1 MLGPHVEGPERPAAG
16 LHLAG
21 RLRGEKLCGLPGT
34 LPKPAV
40 LNATEAAAVKN
51 LTFKYKSG
59 FTLGGGKVW
68 FLAIKKGFNKCL

>member
-1 MLGPHVEGPERPAAG
+1 MGPRVEGPERPAAG

-21 RLRGEKLCGLPGT
+21 RLRGEKLCRLPGT
-34 LPKPAV
+34 LQKLAV
-40 LNATEAAAVKN
+40 LNATEEAAVKN

-59 FTLGGGKVW
+59 FTLVGGTVW